1 MNIFEQFANKAK
13 ENNNNKEVPS
23 ADINEPVFDEE
34 GQTRIA
40 IAISDSYQEEE
51 NQIDNSIDLVDDGK
65 GNLMMHIPGEPAEI
79 VKQNEAKDKAKE
91 DNDKKKKKKDK
102 VEVKSLKEKGATKTA
117 YELIEEKLV
126 KYPKIIV
133 KVFSEKLYEYDNPD
147 EIKMLKI
154 EDITNNLIVEHD
166 YEEFSNGVN
175 WNLSPNAD
183 KTIGYLIPTYKFQPK
198 G

>member
-1 MNIFEQFANKAK
+1 MNIFEQFANKSN
-13 ENNNNKEVPS
+13 ENATSDEVAS
-23 ADINEPVFDEE
+23 DKNTVTETTKKVDDDID
-34 GQTRIA
+34 T
-40 IAISDSYQEEE
+40 
-51 NQIDNSIDLVDDGK
+51 SIDLVDDGQ

-79 VKQNEAKDKAKE
+79 VEQNKAKAKVKE
-91 DNDKKKKKKDK
+91 DNDKKKKKEKI
-102 VEVKSLKEKGATKTA
+102 EVKPLKEKEPTKTA

-126 KYPKIIV
+126 KYPKIVV
-133 KVFSEKLYEYDNPD
+133 KVFGEKLYEYDNPD

-175 WNLSPNAD
+175 WNISPNAD